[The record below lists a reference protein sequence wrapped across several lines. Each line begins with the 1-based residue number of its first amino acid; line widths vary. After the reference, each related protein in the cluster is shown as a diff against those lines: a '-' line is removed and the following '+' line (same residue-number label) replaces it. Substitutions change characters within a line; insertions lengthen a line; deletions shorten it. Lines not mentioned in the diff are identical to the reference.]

1 MVTSVLAAR
10 RLLRSFLFHFPL
22 EILFFCVCVGGGI
35 GWGGLLYWMLLDGSG
50 PGGGTDGDGGP
61 GLHRQPEL
69 LFRSHLL
76 LGTFSIIHAS
86 T

>member
-1 MVTSVLAAR
+1 MG
-10 RLLRSFLFHFPL
+10 
-22 EILFFCVCVGGGI
+22 GGGI

-50 PGGGTDGDGGP
+50 PGGGTDGDGGL

-86 T
+86 TQGQSVASLLSYKFLRIEEFLMETF